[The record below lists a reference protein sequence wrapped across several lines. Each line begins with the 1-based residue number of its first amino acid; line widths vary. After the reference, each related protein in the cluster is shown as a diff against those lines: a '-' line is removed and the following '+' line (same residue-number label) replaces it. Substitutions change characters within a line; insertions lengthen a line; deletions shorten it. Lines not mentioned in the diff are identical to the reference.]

1 MPGYYHTALSDINL
15 SIAVKTKTN
24 AVRPLCFLDLMH
36 TFFAVSLT
44 PKGMLSSD
52 VQARDQR
59 LGHRRAR
66 GLVPL

>member
-36 TFFAVSLT
+36 IVVVSLT
-44 PKGMLSSD
+44 PKAMLSSD

-59 LGHRRAR
+59 LGHRRA
-66 GLVPL
+66 

>member
-36 TFFAVSLT
+36 IVAVSLT

-59 LGHRRAR
+59 LGHRRA
-66 GLVPL
+66 